1 MPPDTA
7 FPLLMSDSLPP
18 EPELLSVTVI
28 LSVEPEAEL
37 SSETVP
43 SPVPS
48 KLPLSAALP
57 LPIPM
62 VSFCNLSLLSGLA
75 GCV

>member
-1 MPPDTA
+1 MA
-7 FPLLMSDSLPP
+7 FPLLLSDSLPP

-28 LSVEPEAEL
+28 LSVESEAEL

-48 KLPLSAALP
+48 KLPLTAALA
-57 LPIPM
+57 LSVLM
-62 VSFCNLSLLSGLA
+62 VSSCNLSLLSGLA